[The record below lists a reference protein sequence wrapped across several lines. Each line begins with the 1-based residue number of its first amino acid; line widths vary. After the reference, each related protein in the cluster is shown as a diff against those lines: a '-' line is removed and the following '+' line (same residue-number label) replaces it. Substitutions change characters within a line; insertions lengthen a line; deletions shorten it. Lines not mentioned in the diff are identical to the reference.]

1 MRVRPRG
8 RCGAGGRAAR
18 LAAALFLVVLVV
30 LRTTA
35 AGGFT
40 IIVTENEIPLVPN
53 SVLQL
58 AKELGYYERA
68 GVQVDFVHANGTP
81 LAVAALLAGEG
92 DMANITIDALVAMWR
107 QKQTGYRAVSAPAKP
122 IPYVLVANSAIT
134 SVKGLA
140 GKTFGIGQSG
150 TLDATLSERVLAAE
164 GVAKA
169 VDMVSIGPPV
179 ARVKALVN
187 GRIDATTISIGTW
200 AMTPEKYGL
209 NILVDR
215 DRFDAIAPLIS
226 KVNVVSLD
234 TLRRN
239 REEIVRVTTALMQ
252 LSRDFSRAPRS
263 WSDALSG
270 SNPNVSQA
278 ELARLA
284 DRYRDDWCADDCL
297 DRGDLVSSIRLLG
310 FTVADVNSIAD
321 FSIVGEAR
329 HRLTRSR

>member
-1 MRVRPRG
+1 VTG
-8 RCGAGGRAAR
+8 
-18 LAAALFLVVLVV
+18 LAAALVFASFLL
-30 LRTTA
+30 LRSTSA
-35 AGGFT
+35 AAFT

-68 GVQVDFVHANGTP
+68 GVQVDFVHATGTP

-122 IPYVLVANSAIT
+122 IPYVLVANSVIT
-134 SVKGLA
+134 SVKDLA
-140 GKTFGIGQSG
+140 GKTFGVGQSG
-150 TLDATLSERVLAAE
+150 TLDATLSERLLAAE
-164 GVAKA
+164 GVAKS

-200 AMTPEKYGL
+200 AMTPQKRGL
-209 NILVDR
+209 SVLVDR

-234 TLRRN
+234 TLRRK

-252 LSRDFSRAPRS
+252 MSRDFARAPRS

-284 DRYRDDWCADDCL
+284 DRYRNDWCADDCL
-297 DRGDLVSSIRLLG
+297 DRDDLVASIRLLNLAA
-310 FTVADVNSIAD
+310 VDVDTIAD
-321 FSIVGEAR
+321 FSIVDEAR
-329 HRLTRSR
+329 RRTARSR